1 MTSIADVIEALFL
14 RLAAVERR
22 QDGQITQGTVEEI
35 DAKAGTVRIK
45 IGEDE
50 DGNPFLTAPI
60 PYAQFMGALKVHT
73 PPSKGQQMTVLNVA
87 GDFSQGLAVPMT
99 QSDANKSPSE
109 KGDENVATYAGFKF
123 TLDGGKIQITE
134 GGLSVTIGAG
144 KVAIKADVSIDG
156 NVTIKGDFDTEGSS
170 FTNNGKDVGA
180 EHKHSGVTQGG
191 SNTGPPA

>member
-1 MTSIADVIEALFL
+1 MTSLADIIEALFL

-45 IGEDE
+45 IGEDD
-50 DGNPFLTAPI
+50 DGKPFLTGPI

-99 QSDANKSPSE
+99 QSDENRSPSE
-109 KGDENVATYAGFKF
+109 KGDENVATFGGFKAE
-123 TLDGGKIQITE
+123 LRGDELVITVPKLRIVCE
-134 GGLSVTIGAG
+134 GTTFELSGGGL
-144 KVAIKADVSIDG
+144 KATAPDYEWS
-156 NVTIKGDFDTEGSS
+156 
-170 FTNNGKDVGA
+170 
-180 EHKHSGVTQGG
+180 
-191 SNTGPPA
+191 